1 MGIYHAGPSLG
12 IAQAPLMIHNGNVLY
27 VLNLTSTLTFPLG

>member
-12 IAQAPLMIHNGNVLY
+12 IALAPLMIHNGYVLY
-27 VLNLTSTLTFPLG
+27 VLSLTSTLTFPLG